1 MAVHTQQLKKLL
13 SIKEA
18 VEQTG
23 LSHVTL
29 YNEINAGRL
38 KSLKVGR
45 RRLIRPAAL
54 TEWIEQRERE
64 AC

>member
-1 MAVHTQQLKKLL
+1 MPTNTLQLKKLI

-18 VEQTG
+18 VALTG

-54 TEWIEQRERE
+54 SEWIKQREKE
-64 AC
+64 AN

>member
-1 MAVHTQQLKKLL
+1 MPTNTLQLKKLI

-18 VEQTG
+18 VALTG

-45 RRLIRPAAL
+45 RRLVRPAAL
-54 TEWIEQRERE
+54 CGRIEQREKE
-64 AC
+64 AN

>member
-1 MAVHTQQLKKLL
+1 MAIQAQQLKKLL

-18 VEQTG
+18 VALTG

-54 TEWIEQRERE
+54 SEWIEQREKE
-64 AC
+64 AN

>member
-1 MAVHTQQLKKLL
+1 MTTATQLKKLL

-18 VEQTG
+18 QLQTG

-45 RRLIRPAAL
+45 RRLIRPQAL
-54 TEWIEQRERE
+54 QDWIKERE
-64 AC
+64 QEASI

>member
-1 MAVHTQQLKKLL
+1 MPTNTLQLKELI

-18 VEQTG
+18 VALTG

-45 RRLIRPAAL
+45 RRLIRHAAL
-54 TEWIEQRERE
+54 SEWIEQREKE
-64 AC
+64 AN

>member
-1 MAVHTQQLKKLL
+1 MSATQQPRRLL

-54 TEWIEQRERE
+54 SEWIEQREKE
-64 AC
+64 AN

>member
-1 MAVHTQQLKKLL
+1 MSATQQPRRLL

-54 TEWIEQRERE
+54 AEWIEQRERE
-64 AC
+64 ARQ

>member
-1 MAVHTQQLKKLL
+1 MSATQQLRQLL

-38 KSLKVGR
+38 KSLKIGR
-45 RRLIRPAAL
+45 RRMIRPASL
-54 TEWIEQRERE
+54 REWIEQREKE

>member
-1 MAVHTQQLKKLL
+1 MTTATQLKKLL

-18 VEQTG
+18 QLQTG

-45 RRLIRPAAL
+45 RRLIRPQAL
-54 TEWIEQRERE
+54 QDWIKERE
-64 AC
+64 QEASK

>member
-1 MAVHTQQLKKLL
+1 MPTNTLQLKKLI

-18 VEQTG
+18 VALTG

-54 TEWIEQRERE
+54 SEWIEQREKE
-64 AC
+64 AN

>member
-1 MAVHTQQLKKLL
+1 MPTNKLQLKKLL

-18 VEQTG
+18 VTLTG

-54 TEWIEQRERE
+54 SEWIEQREKE
-64 AC
+64 AK